1 MTRSLGAPGPTRR
14 GWALGGASA
23 ALLVGG
29 RLVGSVGLVGLGLA
43 GILLVVFALA
53 SVAPR
58 APRLEARRVARPTR
72 VHVGGAGRVVLEGRT
87 VARTPLLALTEYVDD
102 GRRAA
107 RFVLPPGPAGTP
119 VEAVYR
125 VPTEQRGLH
134 ELGPLVG
141 IVSDPLGLARRSWEL
156 LGATDLVV
164 RPRLHDILAPGRGGG
179 GDQDP
184 RAEGPRVPAF
194 EASGDF
200 LALRD
205 YESGDDPRRV
215 HWRSSA
221 RRGHLVVRQ
230 DESAAPGRV
239 VVVLDTRP
247 WVHDAQSFEVA
258 VEAVASIAMR
268 LDHDR
273 APVEVVTS
281 SGQIL
286 ARPGPGTL
294 ELLMDRL
301 AVVEAAE
308 PDLLA
313 AVGARLARR
322 LGIGAVVACT
332 GAPDDALLDAIA
344 TVGRRAELTIVA
356 TKASEH
362 RLVSSVPTVDATN
375 APFGAAWNRVVAL
388 RRTRRA
394 R

>member
-1 MTRSLGAPGPTRR
+1 MLTGTA
-14 GWALGGASA
+14 A
-23 ALLVGG
+23 ALLLGG
-29 RLVGSVGLVGLGLA
+29 RIVGSLGLVGLGLA
-43 GILLVVFALA
+43 GLLLVVFALV

-58 APRLEARRVARPTR
+58 APALEARRVARPSR
-72 VHVGGAGRVVLEGRT
+72 VHVGGAGRVALVGQT
-87 VARTPLLALTEYVDD
+87 TARTPLLALTEYVDG

-107 RFVLPPGPAGTP
+107 RFVLPPGPAGTDI
-119 VEAVYR
+119 EAVYR

-134 ELGPLVG
+134 ALGPLVG

-156 LGATDLVV
+156 LAATDLVV
-164 RPRLHDILAPGRGGG
+164 RPRLHDILAPGRGVG

-184 RAEGPRVPAF
+184 RADGPRVPAF

-221 RRGHLVVRQ
+221 RYGHLVVRQ

-239 VVVLDTRP
+239 VLLLDTRP
-247 WVHDAQSFEVA
+247 WVHDVRSFEIA

-268 LDHDR
+268 LDHDK
-273 APVEVVTS
+273 APVEVITS
-281 SGQIL
+281 TGQIL

-301 AVVEAAE
+301 AVVETSAS
-308 PDLLA
+308 DLLA

-322 LGIGAVVACT
+322 LGVGAVIACT
-332 GAPDDALLDAIA
+332 GTPDDPLIDAIA
-344 TVGRRAELTIVA
+344 SVGRRAELTIVA
-356 TKASEH
+356 ARASG
-362 RLVSSVPTVDATN
+362 RPATSVPTVDVAH
-375 APFGAAWNRVVAL
+375 GDLAAIWNRVIAV

-394 R
+394 V

>member
-1 MTRSLGAPGPTRR
+1 MARSLGAAGPTRR
-14 GWALGGASA
+14 GWTLVGASA
-23 ALLVGG
+23 ALLLGG
-29 RLVGSVGLVGLGLA
+29 RAVGSVGLVGLGLA
-43 GILLVVFALA
+43 GLLLTVFALVA
-53 SVAPR
+53 VAPW
-58 APRLEARRVARPTR
+58 APALEARRLARPGR
-72 VHVGGAGRVVLEGRT
+72 VHVGGEGRVVLEGRT
-87 VARTPLLALTEYVDD
+87 TARTPLLALTEYVD
-102 GRRAA
+102 GGLRAA
-107 RFVLPPGPAGTP
+107 RFVLPPGPAGSP
-119 VEAVYR
+119 FEAVYR

-134 ELGPLVG
+134 TLGPLVG

-156 LGATDLVV
+156 LAATDLVV
-164 RPRLHDILAPGRGGG
+164 RPRLHDVLAPGRGGG
-179 GDQDP
+179 GEQDP

-221 RRGHLVVRQ
+221 RHGHLVVRQ

-239 VVVLDTRP
+239 VLLLDTRP

-268 LDHDR
+268 LAHDD
-273 APVEVVTS
+273 APVEVLTS
-281 SGQIL
+281 SGQVL

-301 AVVEAAE
+301 AVVEASE

-313 AVGARLARR
+313 AVGARLTRR
-322 LGIGAVVACT
+322 LGVGAVVACT
-332 GAPDDALLDAIA
+332 GAPDDALVDAIA
-344 TVGRRAELTIVA
+344 AVGRRAELTIVA
-356 TKASEH
+356 TKASEAAVAT
-362 RLVSSVPTVDATN
+362 RVPTIDAASGELT
-375 APFGAAWNRVVAL
+375 AVWNRFTAV

-394 R
+394 V

>member
-1 MTRSLGAPGPTRR
+1 MARSLGAPGPTRR
-14 GWALGGASA
+14 GWVLVGTAS

-29 RLVGSVGLVGLGLA
+29 RVVGSIGLVGLGLA
-43 GILLVVFALA
+43 GLLLTVFALA

-58 APRLEARRVARPTR
+58 TPALEARRVARPSR
-72 VHVGGAGRVVLEGRT
+72 VHVGGTGRVVLEGKT
-87 VARTPLLALTEYVDD
+87 TARTPLLALTEYVD
-102 GRRAA
+102 GQRRAA
-107 RFVLPPGPAGTP
+107 RFILPPGPAGTDI
-119 VEAVYR
+119 EAVYR
-125 VPTEQRGLH
+125 IPTERRGRH
-134 ELGPLVG
+134 QLGPLVG

-156 LGATDLVV
+156 LPPTDLVV

-179 GDQDP
+179 GEQDP
-184 RAEGPRVPAF
+184 RADGPRVPAF

-221 RRGHLVVRQ
+221 RRGHLIVRQ

-239 VVVLDTRP
+239 VVILDTRP
-247 WVHDAQSFEVA
+247 WVHDLQSFEIA
-258 VEAVASIAMR
+258 VEAVASIALR

-273 APVEVVTS
+273 APVEVITS
-281 SGQIL
+281 TGQIL

-301 AVVEAAE
+301 AVVETSE
-308 PDLLA
+308 SDLLA

-322 LGIGAVVACT
+322 LGVGAVIACT
-332 GAPDDALLDAIA
+332 GAPDDPLVDAIA
-344 TVGRRAELTIVA
+344 AVGRRAELTIVA
-356 TKASEH
+356 AKASG
-362 RLVSSVPTVDATN
+362 RPATTVPTVDA
-375 APFGAAWNRVVAL
+375 ASGDLAAVWNRVIAV

-394 R
+394 V

>member
-1 MTRSLGAPGPTRR
+1 MPRALASAAPTRR
-14 GWALGGASA
+14 GWTLAGTSA
-23 ALLVGG
+23 ALLIGG
-29 RLVGSVGLVGLGLA
+29 RIVGSAGLTGLGL
-43 GILLVVFALA
+43 GGLLLVLFAL
-53 SVAPR
+53 VAVTPR
-58 APRLEARRVARPTR
+58 RPAVEARRFARPGR
-72 VHVGGAGRVVLEGRT
+72 VHVGGAGRVVIEGRT
-87 VARTPLLALTEYVDD
+87 TGRIPLLALTEYVDG

-107 RFVLPPGPAGTP
+107 RFVLPPGAAGIP
-119 VEAVYR
+119 IEAAYR
-125 VPTEQRGLH
+125 VPTEHRGLH

-141 IVSDPLGLARRSWEL
+141 IVSDPLGLVGRSWEVL
-156 LGATDLVV
+156 AATDLVV
-164 RPRLHDILAPGRGGG
+164 RPRLHDVLAPGRGGG

-239 VVVLDTRP
+239 VLLLDTRA
-247 WVHDAQSFEVA
+247 WVHDATSFEIA

-268 LDHDR
+268 LGHDD

-281 SGQIL
+281 SGQVL

-301 AVVEAAE
+301 AVVATSES
-308 PDLLA
+308 DLLA
-313 AVGARLARR
+313 AVGARMARR
-322 LGIGAVVACT
+322 LGVGAVIACT
-332 GAPDDALLDAIA
+332 GVPDDALIDAIA
-344 TVGRRAELTIVA
+344 AVGRRAELTIVA
-356 TKASEH
+356 TKSATTSA
-362 RLVSSVPTVDATN
+362 RSSVTTVDASSD
-375 APFGAAWNRVVAL
+375 PFASAWNRVVAL

-394 R
+394 G

>member
-1 MTRSLGAPGPTRR
+1 MARSLGSPGPTRR
-14 GWALGGASA
+14 GWTLAGASA
-23 ALLVGG
+23 ALVVGG
-29 RLVGSVGLVGLGLA
+29 RVVGSLGLVGLGLA
-43 GILLVVFALA
+43 GLLLVVFAVL

-58 APRLEARRVARPTR
+58 APAVEARRFARPSR
-72 VHVGGAGRVVLEGRT
+72 VHVGGEGRVVLEGAT
-87 VARTPLLALTEYVDD
+87 TARTPLLALTEYVDG

-141 IVSDPLGLARRSWEL
+141 IVGDPLGLARRSWEL
-156 LGATDLVV
+156 LAATDLVV
-164 RPRLHDILAPGRGGG
+164 RPRLHDVLAPGRGGG
-179 GDQDP
+179 GEQDP

-230 DESAAPGRV
+230 DEAAAPGRV
-239 VVVLDTRP
+239 VVLLDTRP
-247 WVHDAQSFEVA
+247 WVHDLLSFEIA
-258 VEAVASIAMR
+258 VEAVASIALR
-268 LDHDR
+268 LDHDD
-273 APVEVVTS
+273 APVEVLTS
-281 SGQIL
+281 SGLVL

-301 AVVEAAE
+301 AVVEATE

-313 AVGARLARR
+313 AVGSRLARR
-322 LGIGAVVACT
+322 LGVGAVVACT
-332 GAPDDALLDAIA
+332 GTPDDALVDAIA
-344 TVGRRAELTIVA
+344 AVGRRAELTIVA
-356 TKASEH
+356 A
-362 RLVSSVPTVDATN
+362 RAPDPGVVARVPTVDVAN
-375 APFGAAWNRVVAL
+375 GALAAVWNRFAAV

-394 R
+394 V

>member
-1 MTRSLGAPGPTRR
+1 VARSLGAPGPTRR
-14 GWALGGASA
+14 GWTLAGASA
-23 ALLVGG
+23 SLLIGG
-29 RLVGSVGLVGLGLA
+29 RIVGSLGLAGLGLA
-43 GILLVVFALA
+43 GLLLVVFALA

-58 APRLEARRVARPTR
+58 APALDARRLARPSR
-72 VHVGGAGRVVLEGRT
+72 VHVGGAGRVVVEGHT
-87 VARTPLLALTEYVDD
+87 TARTPLLALTEYVNG

-125 VPTEQRGLH
+125 VPTERRGLH

-156 LGATDLVV
+156 LAPTHLVV

-179 GDQDP
+179 GEQDP

-239 VVVLDTRP
+239 VVLLDTRP
-247 WVHDAQSFEVA
+247 WVHDAASFEIA
-258 VEAVASIAMR
+258 VEAVASIAVR

-273 APVEVVTS
+273 APVEVLTS

-301 AVVEAAE
+301 AVVEASE
-308 PDLLA
+308 PDLLR

-322 LGIGAVVACT
+322 LGVGAVVACT
-332 GAPDDALLDAIA
+332 GAPDDALLDSIA
-344 TVGRRAELTIVA
+344 AVGRRAELTIVA
-356 TKASEH
+356 AKAPL
-362 RLVSSVPTVDATN
+362 RRVPSSVPTVDVATGE
-375 APFGAAWNRVVAL
+375 FGALWNRVVAV

-394 R
+394 V